1 MVLVFRILISN
12 LPTIFSK
19 SIIKIWLN
27 LRKSLLPS
35 SSFNVISSED
45 LGKKGYIYYP
55 KQNKRNNA
63 YCEESDLYL
72 RVLIVT
78 INSKISY
85 SMYIP
90 F

>member
-27 LRKSLLPS
+27 LRKNLLPS
-35 SSFNVISSED
+35 SSFNIISSED
-45 LGKKGYIYYP
+45 LGKKAIFTTRNKINVTMPIVKKATCIY
-55 KQNKRNNA
+55 
-63 YCEESDLYL
+63 E
-72 RVLIVT
+72 
-78 INSKISY
+78 
-85 SMYIP
+85 